1 MARRHQTDS
10 SQNNHQR
17 DEADPT
23 RERLALA
30 IEGANDGLWDWDIV
44 ANTVYYSPRWKA
56 MLGYR
61 DDEIAND
68 FDEWTR
74 RIHPDD
80 RDRCLAAIQ
89 EHLNSPD
96 SAYRLEHRVRHKDG
110 SYRWILTRAA
120 SLRDAS
126 GRAYRIAGW
135 HTDITERRARASQVK
150 ERERQY
156 HDIFTS
162 TSDGLILNDLD
173 TGHVVEA
180 NPAAC
185 AMHGYI
191 HKDFVGLHPTAF
203 IAPEYHDAFERYM
216 QAAREGRA
224 FRTHAIDVRRDG
236 SRLHVEIH
244 GSTIAYG
251 DKTYVLGVVRDIS
264 ERVRYYEELERRV
277 RQRTQELT
285 TLLDI
290 SRSVSSNL
298 ELQPLLR
305 TVLDRLKTV
314 VDYTGAAIIARQ
326 DDDDDT
332 LALLDYRGPASGADI
347 ETLERS
353 PTFQEVLRNF
363 LDAHEA
369 RVVGDVRSDEPGAA
383 AFRRA
388 AGAYLDTE
396 FAFVHSWMGL
406 PLIAK
411 ERVIGMLNIVHAEP
425 GYFTERHVALA
436 MAVAGQ
442 AAVALENA
450 RLYEEGKDLAAL
462 EERQRLARELHDSVS
477 QALYGITLGARTARA
492 LLDRDPARAAEPL
505 DYALSLAEA
514 ALAEMRT
521 LIFELR
527 PESLANEGLIVALEK
542 LATAARAR
550 HHIEVNMTLMD
561 EPAISLDAKQAL
573 YRIAQEALQN
583 VVRHARATEVT
594 LRLSQKD
601 GDELTLDIRDNG
613 VGFDPSGSFPG
624 RLGLNSM
631 RERVVRL
638 GGVFTLESL
647 PDQGTHLM
655 ASIPL
660 AAAEGSSDPAPETST
675 RSASSQ

>member
-1 MARRHQTDS
+1 MAKRHQTDS
-10 SQNNHQR
+10 SPNNSHS
-17 DEADPT
+17 DESDLA

-30 IEGANDGLWDWDIV
+30 IEGANDGLWDWDII

-61 DDEIAND
+61 DDEISNS

-80 RDRCLAAIQ
+80 RERCLAAIQ
-89 EHLNSPD
+89 EHLDSPE
-96 SAYRLEHRVRHKDG
+96 SAYRLEHRLRHKDG

-135 HTDITERRARASQVK
+135 HTDITERRAREGQVK

-162 TSDGLILNDLD
+162 TSDGLVLNDLN
-173 TGHVVEA
+173 TGRVVEA

-191 HKDFVGLHPTAF
+191 HKDFVGLHPTTF
-203 IAPEYHDAFERYM
+203 IAPEYHEAFDRYM

-224 FRTHAIDVRRDG
+224 FRTHAIDVRQDG

-244 GSTIAYG
+244 GSTIVYG
-251 DKTYVLGVVRDIS
+251 GRTYVLGVMRDIS
-264 ERVRYYEELERRV
+264 ERVRYYQELERRV
-277 RQRTQELT
+277 QQRTHELT

-290 SRSVSSNL
+290 SRSVASNL

-305 TVLDRLKTV
+305 TVLDQLKTV

-326 DDDDDT
+326 GET
-332 LALLDYRGPASGADI
+332 LALLDYRGPATGGEI
-347 ETLERS
+347 EALERS
-353 PTFQEVLRNF
+353 PDFQEVLRNF
-363 LDAHEA
+363 LDQHEA
-369 RVVGDVRSDEPGAA
+369 RMVDDVRGDEPGAA

-388 AGAYLDTE
+388 AGAYIETE

-411 ERVIGMLNIVHAEP
+411 ERVIGMLNIVHAQP
-425 GYFTERHVALA
+425 GYFTERHLALA
-436 MAVAGQ
+436 SAVAGQ

-477 QALYGITLGARTARA
+477 QALYGITLGARTART

-550 HHIEVNMTLMD
+550 HHIEVHMTLIE
-561 EPAISLDAKQAL
+561 EPAISLEAKQAL

-583 VVRHARATEVT
+583 VVRHAHATEVT
-594 LRLSQKD
+594 LTLGQKD
-601 GDELTLDIRDNG
+601 DELALDIRDNG
-613 VGFDPSGSFPG
+613 VGFDPTESFPG

-631 RERVVRL
+631 RERVMRL
-638 GGVFTLESL
+638 GGVFTLESV
-647 PDQGTHLM
+647 PERGTHIT

-660 AAAEGSSDPAPETST
+660 TPADTSPD
-675 RSASSQ
+675 ALPA